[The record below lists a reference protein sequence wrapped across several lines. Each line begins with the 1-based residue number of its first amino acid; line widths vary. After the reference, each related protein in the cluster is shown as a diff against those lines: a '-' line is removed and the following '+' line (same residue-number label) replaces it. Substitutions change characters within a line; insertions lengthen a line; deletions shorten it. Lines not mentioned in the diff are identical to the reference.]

1 MSATLTSEG
10 VGRLES
16 LAAKILTA
24 YHATGGLPGGVQL
37 EDALDELKTILDRHK
52 GTLTKAG
59 AGFVVDLARGLVGD
73 DPDYERIALEHFDA
87 AELAAFAE
95 AGADRVEEL
104 VERTVVARALLVDDL
119 KAMAIKAA
127 KGALSAALMAALA
140 L

>member
-1 MSATLTSEG
+1 VPELLSGEG
-10 VGRLES
+10 LGRLEG

-24 YHATGGLPGGVQL
+24 YHATGGLPGGVEL
-37 EDALDELKTILDRHK
+37 DDALEELRAILDRHK
-52 GTLTKAG
+52 GTLVRAG
-59 AGFVVDLARGLVGD
+59 SGFVVDLARGLVGD
-73 DPDYERIALEHFDA
+73 DPGFERLDLEHFDA
-87 AELAAFAE
+87 EELAAFAE

-104 VERTVVARALLVDDL
+104 LERTIVARGLLVDDL